1 MPTRQACRRRCR
13 QTCGRCRAPTAAPT
27 TQPAYDCTQRR
38 GRHVPCWNF
47 QRSEMHG
54 AFSAA
59 RDLVRRGRARPA
71 ACEYRRDR
79 SKDGC
84 GGLIE
89 VVGAR
94 KRRLFQARC
103 RPKKKM
109 VGAAARFESNSLE
122 GACFAP
128 RRVYIRHT
136 RRADIEPI
144 QRGVH
149 GRQARGVVGTSGCRI
164 GCLQSNKKNQKGLV
178 RSGRLG

>member
-1 MPTRQACRRRCR
+1 MFLVGTFSGQKCTEHFRLHVIWYVE
-13 QTCGRCRAPTAAPT
+13 AALGPPLVST
-27 TQPAYDCTQRR
+27 
-38 GRHVPCWNF
+38 
-47 QRSEMHG
+47 G
-54 AFSAA
+54 ATGAKTGAEASSRWSVLGSVDYSRLGAA
-59 RDLVRRGRARPA
+59 R
-71 ACEYRRDR
+71 
-79 SKDGC
+79 
-84 GGLIE
+84 
-89 VVGAR
+89 
-94 KRRLFQARC
+94 
-103 RPKKKM
+103 KKKM